1 MDWSNERYVRL
12 YIRDTTTWKR
22 LGWDGQN
29 MLMQLLRKVDRS
41 GMLDLDGLEAWEA
54 AMLHTGAPEEAA
66 RAGIAAMLRVGAI
79 ELLGTSLVFPNF
91 VDAQECVKSETLRS
105 REYRER
111 RARGAP
117 ITDSDEPSQSV
128 TPESRTVSPPSLVDQ
143 ARHEPSRGV
152 TPYCA
157 VPSVPSVPSVPYG
170 AEPSL
175 AKQEEIAP
183 GSPPAARKSR
193 PKSDGPSPGSLAW
206 DAYALAYAERY
217 GPAPIRNQTTNSQL
231 AAFVK
236 RVPAEEAPG
245 IARHYLRSSQS
256 RYVAAKHPVGM
267 LLQDAEKLRTE
278 WATATHTT
286 SFAAREADKRAGRG
300 EAHNEMLA
308 QIRAEEA
315 AGRRLGS

>member
-79 ELLGTSLVFPNF
+79 ELLGSALVFPNF
-91 VDAQECVKSETLRS
+91 VDAQECVKSEALRS

-111 RARGAP
+111 RARGEHV
-117 ITDSDEPSQSV
+117 TESDATPSPGVTAPSQPARERPS
-128 TPESRTVSPPSLVDQ
+128 SP
-143 ARHEPSRGV
+143 RGV

-157 VPSVPSVPSVPYG
+157 VPSVPSVPYG

-175 AKQEEIAP
+175 AKQEETAP
-183 GSPPAARKSR
+183 GSSPAARKSR
-193 PKSDGPSPGSLAW
+193 VRAESGPSSGSLTW
-206 DAYALAYAERY
+206 DAYAAAYAERY
-217 GPAPIRNQTTNSQL
+217 GPSPIRNQTTNSQL

-236 RVPAEEAPG
+236 RVPAEEAPA
-245 IARHYLRSSQS
+245 IAKHYLRSNQA
-256 RYVAAKHPVGM
+256 RYVGAKHPVGM

-278 WATATHTT
+278 WATSTHTT

-308 QIRAEEA
+308 QLRAEDEA